1 MLGLARPVTAD
12 CEALVM
18 NFGIIYVIRS
28 QSSRCVKFWLNTL
41 DVGLCGWV
49 NAVGVWAYEA

>member
-1 MLGLARPVTAD
+1 MTAD